1 MSKKLRIVM
10 LVFFILL
17 ILLIIRLAFIQF
29 IQGGNLKEQMYDQL
43 ITSRI
48 VNPNRGTIYDV
59 TGKALAISAE
69 VDTITIN
76 PKNIVAITAGK
87 TDEAATKALKEK
99 VAKAFSDIFELDYD
113 TILKKVSSQNS
124 YETIIRKVEKD
135 KVDELKKWMKEEKV
149 SSGINI
155 EEDTKRY
162 YPYESLASS
171 LLGFCGTDNQGLYGL
186 ELYWDNILTGTPG
199 KVVSSQDAFQDL
211 IPDENQTYIP
221 AENGYDLT
229 LTLDATIQS
238 IAEKYLKKACIENS
252 CERGGNVIIMEPDT
266 GDVLA
271 MATYPDYNLNTPFEM
286 PNHLKEKDWKKMTS
300 EEQTST
306 LYDIYRNRAVSDTY
320 EPGSVFKII
329 TASISLEEN
338 LSNPDK
344 ANVYYCKGHE
354 IVSGVRINCAKH
366 SGHGY
371 QSLRYS
377 LANSCNPAFIK
388 IGQSIGSNTFYKYL
402 DAFGLFQKTGIET
415 SGEENVSPIFWNIDN
430 VGPVELATMSFGQ
443 RFKITPLQMITAVSS
458 VANDGVLMKPR
469 IVKEMKNT
477 DTGAVTTIEPVSVR
491 QVISKETAS
500 TMLDMLE
507 TVVTDGTG
515 KLAKVKGYSISG
527 KTGTSEPDPAKK
539 EEGYTYSFLAI
550 SPSQNP
556 EVVVLVTLYNPQKG
570 DAKNGTG
577 IAIAAP
583 VASQILL
590 EVLPYLQIPAD
601 GTGDTSSNSNKTF
614 TLPDVTNKTV
624 AEAKKILE
632 KAGFTCSTSAESTEL
647 VTEQYPVKGSQL
659 TKNSIIKLYTETENT
674 RVSKQVPDLLGKNLS
689 QVKNLLK
696 EKNLNLSVSGSGIV
710 VTQDPIANTS
720 VEEGTVVKVTL
731 GN

>member
-1 MSKKLRIVM
+1 MNKKLRIIM
-10 LVFFILL
+10 LTFFALL

-29 IQGGNLKEQMYDQL
+29 VQGSSLKEQMYNQL

-48 VNPNRGTIYDV
+48 VNPNRGTIYDSS
-59 TGKALAISAE
+59 GKALAISAE

-76 PKNIVAITAGK
+76 PKSIVSVTNGK

-99 VAKAFSDIFELDYD
+99 VAKAFSDIFKLDYE
-113 TILKKVSSQNS
+113 TVLKKVSSENS
-124 YETIIRKVEKD
+124 YETIVRKVEKD
-135 KVDELKKWMKEEKV
+135 KVDKLREWMKEEKI
-149 SSGINI
+149 STGINI

-162 YPYESLASS
+162 YPYETLASS
-171 LLGFCGTDNQGLYGL
+171 LIGFCGTDNQGLYGL

-199 KVVSSQDAFQDL
+199 KVVSSQDAFQEL

-221 AENGYDLT
+221 AENGYDIT

-238 IAEKYLKKACIENS
+238 ITEKYLKQACIEND
-252 CERGGNVIIMEPDT
+252 CKDGGNVIVMNPHN
-266 GDVLA
+266 GDILA
-271 MATYPDYNLNTPFEM
+271 IATYPDYNLNTPFSM
-286 PNHLKEKDWKKMTS
+286 PNYLTEKEWKKMS
-300 EEQTST
+300 NEEQTST
-306 LYDIYRNRAVSDTY
+306 LYDVYRNRAVSSTY

-329 TASISLEEN
+329 TASIALEEN
-338 LSNPDK
+338 LVEPDK
-344 ANVYYCKGHE
+344 AKVYYCKGYE
-354 IVSGVRINCAKH
+354 KVSGIRINCAKH

-371 QSLRYS
+371 QSLRYA

-388 IGQSIGSNTFYKYL
+388 IGQSVGSNTFYKYL

-415 SGEENVSPIFWNIDN
+415 SGEENVSPIFWNVND

-458 VANDGVLMKPR
+458 VANNGILMKPR

-477 DTGAVTTIEPVSVR
+477 DTGAVTTVDPVSVR

-539 EEGYTYSFLAI
+539 DEGYTYSFLAI

-570 DAKNGTG
+570 SAKNGTG
-577 IAIAAP
+577 IPIAAP
-583 VASQILL
+583 VASQILS
-590 EVLPYLQIPAD
+590 EVLPYLQIPTD
-601 GTGDTSSNSNKTF
+601 GTNNSSNNTT

-624 AEAKKILE
+624 AEAKKALE
-632 KAGFTCSTSAESTEL
+632 KAGFTCSTSAKSTEL

-674 RVSKQVPDLLGKNLS
+674 RVSKQVPDLIGKNLS
-689 QVKNLLK
+689 QVKTLLK

-710 VTQDPIANTS
+710 VTQDPISGTS
-720 VEEGTVVKVTL
+720 VEEGTVIKVRL